1 MYTSIAS
8 VIMPRTTVSI
18 DASVLRA
25 LKRRAQAQG
34 KSLGQVISELV
45 APALRQ
51 DGAGTPPSVRW
62 RSRAMKAR
70 IDLEDKEAVR
80 EALGDR

>member
-1 MYTSIAS
+1 
-8 VIMPRTTVSI
+8 MPRTTVNM

-25 LKRRAQAQG
+25 LKRRAREEG

-45 APALRQ
+45 APALR
-51 DGAGTPPSVRW
+51 AGKRRREDSTLEW
-62 RSRAMKAR
+62 RSKAMEAKV
-70 IDLEDKEAVR
+70 DLEDKEALR

>member
-1 MYTSIAS
+1 
-8 VIMPRTTVSI
+8 MPRTTVSI

-25 LKRRAQAQG
+25 LKRKARAQG

-45 APALRQ
+45 APALHQ
-51 DGAGTPPSVRW
+51 EDGGTPPRVRW